1 MKTVKTI
8 LIIGAFVLLITFAWK
23 KLKPGIKITE
33 LDTINKFVKFNAQ
46 FLWHRKNDISATY
59 PNFTPTIELSKNFV
73 VNVGY
78 DIGNESLQNSD
89 NGIMYIFITDIRS
102 GVILNQTMINFN
114 TGIIS
119 EVKTANGEK
128 ILDTIIA
135 QKMNKPNPTLAERNL
150 QAARSQRAISSQQN
164 FREYTTHPK

>member
-8 LIIGAFVLLITFAWK
+8 LIIGAFVLFIALAWK

-59 PNFTPTIELSKNFV
+59 PNYTPTLELSKNFV

-78 DIGNESLQNSD
+78 DLGSETIPNPD
-89 NGIMYIFITDIRS
+89 NGIMYVFITDIRT
-102 GVILNQTMINFN
+102 GAILSQTMINFH

-128 ILDTIIA
+128 ILDAIIL
-135 QKMNKPNPTLAERNL
+135 QKMSKPNPTLPERNL
-150 QAARSQRAISSQQN
+150 HAARQQRAISSQ
-164 FREYTTHPK
+164 ELL